1 MSFTFVVK
9 ILKNNAQLPSLTV
22 IQSREVISRLF
33 EGYDFAARNPILQTA
48 NPNKQ
53 RNPRFLREFLIYH
66 YRIDTYY
73 FSS

>member
-33 EGYDFAARNPILQTA
+33 GGYDFAARNPPT
-48 NPNKQ
+48 PN
-53 RNPRFLREFLIYH
+53 R
-66 YRIDTYY
+66 
-73 FSS
+73 